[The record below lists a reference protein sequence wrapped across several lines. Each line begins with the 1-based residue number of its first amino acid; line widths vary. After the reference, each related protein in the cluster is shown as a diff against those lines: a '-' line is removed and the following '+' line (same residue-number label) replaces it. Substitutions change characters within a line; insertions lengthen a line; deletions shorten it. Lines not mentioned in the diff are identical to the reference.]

1 MHKKF
6 YVLLVSFCLLLQA
19 GYAQVY
25 PVSLEERVQRSSII
39 AVVRVIGKHSYWDAR
54 QENIYTRNHLRVVAY
69 LKGHSN
75 QVDLMAI
82 SPGGVVGNQAEHVC
96 PAEEYELNREYLVM
110 LKDNEAMLDDKQFR
124 QQNPSIKQCLSY
136 AGPQSVLALEQGRYM
151 DLLVEAPRTEAEL
164 LTHFQTRFGLIA
176 RTPAGS
182 NFNARPSSPG
192 NSQPLGIITSI
203 TDGTGSTPASGFV
216 AGTIP
221 TNNEIII
228 NGALF
233 GAATGSLQFS
243 NVNTGGTS
251 TTSTI
256 ATDIISWSPN
266 QIRARIPGLAGTG
279 TVRVLDDLGAELVNA
294 PITIKWGEI
303 NVENTF
309 QGFVQNTRQQVHLF
323 NKNGLGGYTFQ
334 YSANTTA
341 NTNGLNFAN
350 TLSARLAFE
359 RALRTWRCSTL
370 VNYDVDLTT
379 STNAL
384 NANDD
389 INVVVYDNTTL
400 SAGALAVCTSRFT
413 ANASSPTCTQ
423 GNTVWQLKEMDIRVL
438 PNPTPTTTWNYG
450 SNNPAFNQFD
460 FQTVM
465 LHEVGHGHGLT
476 HINLNS
482 EVMFFSVSNGVSKR
496 IPSANEIEAGTF
508 RIARSVNNCL
518 NQAGFTGFSP
528 HVAISPAA
536 CSFLI
541 PLRLVDFLGTRQQN
555 TIQLTWITEAE
566 QQVKGFVVEKSVD
579 GRNFTDFD
587 FVPARNLPTQQTYR
601 LNDDS
606 PIETTVYYRLR
617 MVDLDGKFTYS
628 RVLVFRPDR
637 ANWSI
642 FPNPAKSTIW
652 VSADASYPRGID
664 MQILDVSGRVV
675 VNRRLPALVR
685 GESIPVALPGNLAR
699 GFYQVR
705 MVSGT
710 DVLFTQRLMK
720 D

>member
-6 YVLLVSFCLLLQA
+6 YVILVSFCLLFQA
-19 GYAQVY
+19 ANAQLV
-25 PVSLEERVQRSSII
+25 PVSLEERVQRSSVI
-39 AVVRVIGKHSYWDAR
+39 ALVRVIGQSSYWDAR
-54 QENIYTRNHLRVVAY
+54 RENIYTRNHLRVIAY
-69 LKGHSN
+69 LKGHSTD
-75 QVDLMAI
+75 VDLMAI
-82 SPGGVVGNQAEHVC
+82 SPGGVVGNEAEHVC

-110 LKDNEAMLDDKQFR
+110 LKGNEASLDDKQFR
-124 QQNPSIKQCLSY
+124 QQNPTIKQCLSY
-136 AGPQSVLALEQGRYM
+136 AGPQSVLPLEQGLYV
-151 DLLVEAPRTEAEL
+151 DLLVEAPRTESAL
-164 LTHFQTRFGLIA
+164 LAHLQTHFGLVA

-182 NFNARPSSPG
+182 SFAARLPG
-192 NSQPLGIITSI
+192 PGTSQPLGIITST
-203 TDGTGSTPASGFV
+203 TDGTGSTPAGGFV
-216 AGTIP
+216 GGTIP
-221 TNNEIII
+221 ANNEIII

-233 GAATGSLQFS
+233 GDVVGSLQFA

-251 TTSTI
+251 TVSTI
-256 ATDIISWSPN
+256 ASDMISWSST
-266 QIRARIPGLAGTG
+266 QIRAKIPGLAGTG
-279 TVRVLDDLGAELVNA
+279 LVRVLDNLGAELVSA
-294 PITIKWGEI
+294 PITIKWSEI

-309 QGFVQNTRQQVHLF
+309 QGFLQNTRQQVHLF

-334 YSANTTA
+334 YSSNTTA

-350 TLSARLAFE
+350 TPAARLAFE

-384 NANDD
+384 SANDD

-400 SAGALAVCTSRFT
+400 SAGALAVCTSRFF
-413 ANASSPTCTQ
+413 ANASNPTCTQ
-423 GNTVWQLKEMDIRVL
+423 ANTVWQLKEMDIRVL

-450 SNNPAFNQFD
+450 TNNPTFSQFD

-465 LHEVGHGHGLT
+465 LHEVGHGHGLN

-482 EVMFFSVSNGVSKR
+482 EVMFFSVSNGSAKR

-508 RIARSVNNCL
+508 KIARSVNNCL

-528 HVAISPAA
+528 HAAISPAA

-541 PLRLVDFLGTRQQN
+541 PLRLIDFMGTRQQGAV
-555 TIQLTWITEAE
+555 QLTWITEAE
-566 QQVKGFVVEKSVD
+566 QQVKGFMVEKSVD
-579 GRNFTDFD
+579 GRNFEDFD
-587 FVPARNLPTQQTYR
+587 FVPARNLSTQQTYR

-606 PIETTVYYRLR
+606 PLETTVYYRLR

-652 VSADASYPRGID
+652 VSADASYPRGLD

-685 GESIPVALPGNLAR
+685 GESIPVALPSNLAR

-705 MVSGT
+705 MVTGT
-710 DVLFTQRLMK
+710 DVLFSHRLMK